1 MANTAFIGL
10 GTTLSTNF
18 YIRNFYQK
26 NISARSEST
35 RSTMSNTEL
44 SFADGVALRRA
55 VKRLGSFEYSEDHDT
70 DIRNSVLAYLKTYN
84 NALSST
90 SASDDQSLQRYSKQL
105 KKLSQ
110 EHADELDKIGITV
123 NSDGSLT
130 SRESLFKTA
139 SLKKFKSLFSRD
151 SDFMQRSSALSR
163 RISRRS
169 EAVDLSEK
177 RKKLNEAA
185 AKNAAG
191 TQSDASA
198 TAAGLP
204 AEIPQLDASS
214 MTGVGGA
221 VDISL

>member
-18 YIRNFYQK
+18 YIRNFYRK
-26 NISARSEST
+26 NISAQSGDT
-35 RSTMSNTEL
+35 RPTMSKAEL
-44 SFADGVALRRA
+44 SFADSVALRRA
-55 VKRLGSFEYSEDHDT
+55 VKKLGSFEYDEDHDT

-84 NALSST
+84 NTLSSV
-90 SASDDQSLQRYSKQL
+90 SESDDQSLQRFSKQL

-110 EHADELDKIGITV
+110 DHADELDKIGITV

-139 SLKKFKSLFSRD
+139 SLKKFKSIFSRD
-151 SDFMQRSSALSR
+151 SDFMQRSSALSK

-169 EAVDLSEK
+169 EVVDLSEK
-177 RKKLNEAA
+177 RKKLNETAAKSAAGAQPDAPVTAA
-185 AKNAAG
+185 A
-191 TQSDASA
+191 
-198 TAAGLP
+198 LP
-204 AEIPQLDASS
+204 AEVPQLDASA

>member
-18 YIRNFYQK
+18 YIRSFYQK
-26 NISARSEST
+26 NINARSEST

-55 VKRLGSFEYSEDHDT
+55 VKKLGSFEYAEEHDT
-70 DIRNSVLAYLKTYN
+70 DIRNSVLACLKTYN

-139 SLKKFKSLFSRD
+139 SLKKFKSIFSRD

-185 AKNAAG
+185 VKNADGAQPG
-191 TQSDASA
+191 VSA

-214 MTGVGGA
+214 ITGVGGA